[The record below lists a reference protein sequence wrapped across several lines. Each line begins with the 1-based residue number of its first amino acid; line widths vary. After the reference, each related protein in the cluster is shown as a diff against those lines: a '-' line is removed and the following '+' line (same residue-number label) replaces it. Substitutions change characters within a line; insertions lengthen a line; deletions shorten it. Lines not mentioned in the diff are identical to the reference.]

1 MFAAMPWSSTNE
13 QGGASGQMTTTAVG
27 GPGGLNEKLNTD
39 YLDIAEDDN
48 SWSAAM
54 TRGIAGFVG
63 KFCTPRQILIAL
75 RLLKAVTFCFLLLT
89 IFADVMY
96 IFFVELMVSDEVN
109 ENLGGHRDIVIRFYG
124 LFMAIVAV
132 LLELDVAIAFK
143 YFPGLKGFVPRGF
156 LLFFIA
162 TVTNAHPLHS
172 NASDSS
178 AQTDDA
184 YAADD
189 DYAAAGDDRYIIA
202 KEIPNSSVAFQMVT
216 SFILAI
222 CALVYVCLG
231 ILCFDRFTSKA
242 FLSQKD
248 PVVTTAIPQPPTP
261 ESGMGHYESP

>member
-1 MFAAMPWSSTNE
+1 
-13 QGGASGQMTTTAVG
+13 
-27 GPGGLNEKLNTD
+27 
-39 YLDIAEDDN
+39 
-48 SWSAAM
+48 M

-132 LLELDVAIAFK
+132 LLELDVAIAFRH
-143 YFPGLKGFVPRGF
+143 FPGLKGFIPRGF

-172 NASDSS
+172 NASS
-178 AQTDDA
+178 AAETDDA

-189 DYAAAGDDRYIIA
+189 YDAAGDDQYIIA

-216 SFILAI
+216 SFIL
-222 CALVYVCLG
+222 
-231 ILCFDRFTSKA
+231 
-242 FLSQKD
+242 
-248 PVVTTAIPQPPTP
+248 
-261 ESGMGHYESP
+261 